1 MLYLYLCVFLL
12 GGLIQT
18 LIRNGR
24 SEPSPNRICNSNS
37 AVRKS
42 AKSEASLVPARSGML
57 LKNRA
62 GLKQLMK
69 DVMDGQLEFRAVLV
83 YDESR
88 WGRFQDTDEAAHYEY
103 LCKSST
109 IPVHYCA
116 EPFLNDNSTFAN
128 IVKALK
134 RSMAAEYSRE
144 LSTKVRAGMVRLATR
159 GYSLGGMPGYGW
171 RRQLLDAQ
179 GSPKQLLMEG
189 ERKSIAIERIVLVPG
204 PREEVAVV
212 ARIFHEL
219 VDDHS

>member
-1 MLYLYLCVFLL
+1 
-12 GGLIQT
+12 
-18 LIRNGR
+18 
-24 SEPSPNRICNSNS
+24 
-37 AVRKS
+37 
-42 AKSEASLVPARSGML
+42 
-57 LKNRA
+57 
-62 GLKQLMK
+62 MK

-116 EPFLNDNSTFAN
+116 EPFLSDNSTFAN

-204 PREEVAVV
+204 H
-212 ARIFHEL
+212 ARKSL
-219 VDDHS
+219 W